1 MFIIRVQFLNYEYF
15 SAFYNCLLSSLQDS
29 CDIFGFSDEQTQA
42 WSESFVQRE
51 ELFPICR
58 TLAFFQF
65 PKNAKKLHWFCRL
78 STNKNRV
85 GTSTQIPTKVTARNI
100 LTTFCAEDPL
110 SSSHWSTPTWPAK
123 AARWA
128 ADCSNLP
135 SVISMFNPHSTRR
148 FTHST

>member
-1 MFIIRVQFLNYEYF
+1 MRNSNLSSVIVKYNTRNYQSHDLGILLIRISQKKKKNFKCLGILNFFTKEDMFIIRVQFLNYEYF

-42 WSESFVQRE
+42 RSESFVQRE

-85 GTSTQIPTKVTARNI
+85 GTST
-100 LTTFCAEDPL
+100 
-110 SSSHWSTPTWPAK
+110 
-123 AARWA
+123 
-128 ADCSNLP
+128 
-135 SVISMFNPHSTRR
+135 
-148 FTHST
+148 